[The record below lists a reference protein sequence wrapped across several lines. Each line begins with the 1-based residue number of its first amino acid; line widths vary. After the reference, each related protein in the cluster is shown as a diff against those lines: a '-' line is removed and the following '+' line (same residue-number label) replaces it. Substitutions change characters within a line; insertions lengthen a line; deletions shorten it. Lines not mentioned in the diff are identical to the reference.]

1 MSRQTRV
8 VSLKGAGA
16 AFRADHKRNVDAVH
30 RGLLEGALLGEQ
42 VVAKATPSDTAN
54 TRARWQ
60 VIQTPSGADLVN
72 DSPIATFLELGT
84 RPHVAPLMPLVRWVA
99 RKRGVSLSG
108 ATRLADVPPEIVAAA
123 RGLREKIAREGG
135 KRYGMISKNLE
146 KLSNISKRRVEKAL
160 SNVRRKKGD
169 E

>member
-1 MSRQTRV
+1 MSGTRV

-16 AFRADHKRNVDAVH
+16 AFRADHKRNVKAVH

-42 VVAKATPSDTAN
+42 IVVQATPSDTAN
-54 TRARWQ
+54 TRQRWQ
-60 VIQTPSGADLVN
+60 VIPTADGADLVN
-72 DSPIATFLELGT
+72 DSPVATFLEMGT

-135 KRYGMISKNLE
+135 RRIGMISKNLE
-146 KLSNISKRRVEKAL
+146 KLAMISKQRVEKRL
-160 SNVRRKKGD
+160 DNVKRKKGD